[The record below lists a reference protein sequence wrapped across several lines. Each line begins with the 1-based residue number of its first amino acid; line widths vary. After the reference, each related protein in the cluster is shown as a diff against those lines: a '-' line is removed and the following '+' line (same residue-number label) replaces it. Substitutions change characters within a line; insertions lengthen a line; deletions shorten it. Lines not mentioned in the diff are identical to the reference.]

1 MKKGYL
7 SVKVFAIVIFISLFT
22 LPTIAG
28 TWMETD
34 FDDFADGSFDSGGN
48 IFASIAGELKIIGQ
62 QWDLNGDGF
71 LDIVFNNSY
80 ENSDSYI
87 YWGSIDGF
95 SVDNRTELPTKY
107 AASTSVDDLNGDG
120 FPDIVFANHYD
131 QVISSYNI
139 NSFIYWGSANGF
151 SSDNRDELPT
161 HGAVGSSV
169 ADLDRDGFL
178 DIIFSN
184 RFNNTSY
191 NVDSFIYWGSENGFS
206 IGNKTELQTYGAV
219 SNSVCDL
226 NEDSYLDIVFSNSYS
241 DSGLVNCF
249 IYWGAGSGFS
259 NDNRTELSDYNT
271 YGNSVADLNKDG
283 FLDIVFSNRYTASFI
298 YWGSANGFS
307 DANKTGLE
315 IHGGH
320 GCSIADLDCD
330 NFLDI
335 VFSNHYYEN
344 SYIYWG
350 TPNGYSS
357 INRLELPT
365 VNATGNLIADFDNNS
380 LLDIA
385 FCNGNINFPSFI
397 YWGSTEGFSIND
409 RKELTTQVA
418 NLVIEKDLGDVYTRQ
433 NEFI

>member
-95 SVDNRTELPTKY
+95 SVNNRTELPTKY

-191 NVDSFIYWGSENGFS
+191 NVD
-206 IGNKTELQTYGAV
+206 
-219 SNSVCDL
+219 
-226 NEDSYLDIVFSNSYS
+226 
-241 DSGLVNCF
+241 
-249 IYWGAGSGFS
+249 
-259 NDNRTELSDYNT
+259 
-271 YGNSVADLNKDG
+271 
-283 FLDIVFSNRYTASFI
+283 SFI